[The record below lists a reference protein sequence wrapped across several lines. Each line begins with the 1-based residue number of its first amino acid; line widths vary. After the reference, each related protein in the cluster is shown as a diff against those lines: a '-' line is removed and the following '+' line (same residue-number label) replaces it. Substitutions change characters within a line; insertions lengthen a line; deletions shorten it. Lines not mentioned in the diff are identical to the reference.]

1 MKIRLP
7 ILFCLFILA
16 SCQSDPVPN
25 NNESSASTPSSQK
38 SKLETTLPEEH
49 RDYTDARYRWGFMN
63 KSGQLIIQDNFDEAR
78 NFSEG
83 LALVRKKGKWG
94 YINKF
99 GSVVIRP
106 QFKSA
111 WSFEGEYARVKTF
124 EQKMGFID
132 QKGNWFIEPEF
143 ELVKDFSEG
152 LARVQVY

>member
-1 MKIRLP
+1 
-7 ILFCLFILA
+7 
-16 SCQSDPVPN
+16 
-25 NNESSASTPSSQK
+25 
-38 SKLETTLPEEH
+38 
-49 RDYTDARYRWGFMN
+49 MN

-111 WSFEGEYARVKTF
+111 WSFEGEYARVKSF
-124 EQKMGFID
+124 EQKKAHGTWWAFR
-132 QKGNWFIEPEF
+132 
-143 ELVKDFSEG
+143 VKMITAYR
-152 LARVQVY
+152 L